1 MDDLLTSYS
10 SLMLAT
16 MKVTINKLKDGQ
28 QHGASFRKGTM
39 KVTMNTGKQKDE
51 QQHGASFRKGTP
63 VRRGSRKY

>member
-1 MDDLLTSYS
+1 MDDLLTSYI
-10 SLMLAT
+10 SLMLA
-16 MKVTINKLKDGQ
+16 TINKLKDGQ
-28 QHGASFRKGTM
+28 QHGASFRKGTI